1 MKTMNKRYKSIRLR
15 KYESAAGIREL
26 RKKNLTTEQIKEAV
40 EYVMKVDLMSTSRVA
55 YMIRAKSIFHYIT
68 RITGKG
74 YSECTRV
81 LGANHA
87 TARHHYENVRLWLKM
102 NDEEIAL
109 QIDEIFNT
117 KFHISKEERELN
129 KLTNHRERFLSDLIG
144 VVNSIPL
151 KESENALERFKAI
164 AKSYNFKRVDIKTK
178 VFTGSESMSDYCF

>member
-1 MKTMNKRYKSIRLR
+1 MSKRYKSIRLK
-15 KYESAAGIREL
+15 KYESAAGIIEL
-26 RKKNLTTEQIKEAV
+26 RKKNLTTEQIKEAI

-87 TARHHYENVRLWLKM
+87 TARHHYENVRLWLKL

-117 KFHISKEERELN
+117 RFYVSKEERELN
-129 KLTNHRERFLSDLIG
+129 KITKHREDLLNDLIG
-144 VVNSIPL
+144 VVNSIPIKNS
-151 KESENALERFKAI
+151 KEALERFKAI
-164 AKSYNFKRVDIKTK
+164 ANSYNFKKAETKTK